1 MRTYVKMRA
10 WVRKTMKKS
19 VKDEK
24 YMPGEEP
31 KILFD
36 ALEVTAGKNDRVQ
49 QMGNGD
55 KSMNKTA
62 RQVFFY

>member
-1 MRTYVKMRA
+1 
-10 WVRKTMKKS
+10 MKKS